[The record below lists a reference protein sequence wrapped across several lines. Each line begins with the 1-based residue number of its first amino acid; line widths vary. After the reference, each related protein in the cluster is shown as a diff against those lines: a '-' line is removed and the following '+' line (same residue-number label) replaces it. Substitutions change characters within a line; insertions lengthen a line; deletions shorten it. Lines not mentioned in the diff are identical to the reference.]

1 MSAKQVL
8 DGINTIRDIVN
19 HPNMSAEE
27 KIQTLK
33 NTVEGVRNDIQDLT
47 DQIFANYAQQA
58 PDAATDNEVE
68 AVYQQLVKQEIT
80 DLLFFYKRSVFA
92 SLKSGQARAAL
103 AGVLIRIAK
112 EKETAPSTLWL
123 NIAASAGEMNE
134 E

>member
-8 DGINTIRDIVN
+8 DGIDTIRDIVN

-33 NTVEGVRNDIQDLT
+33 VSVEGVRNDIQDLT
-47 DQIFANYAQQA
+47 DQIFANYAKAA
-58 PDAATDNEVE
+58 PDAATDSEVE
-68 AVYQQLVKQEIT
+68 DVYQQLVKQEIT